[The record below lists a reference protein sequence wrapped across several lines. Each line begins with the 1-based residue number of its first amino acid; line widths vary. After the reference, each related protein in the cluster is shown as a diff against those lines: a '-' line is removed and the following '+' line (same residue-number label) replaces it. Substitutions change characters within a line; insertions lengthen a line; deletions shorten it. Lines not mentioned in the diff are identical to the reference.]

1 MRAASRFGDFGRLPA
16 RRALVQSRELDFW
29 SSVVADLSG
38 SGRSRI
44 VQISK
49 RLVAI
54 GVASAATVATGL
66 GVATTL
72 DTASATANSPT
83 AKAHHLKFVAVST
96 AGHGV
101 GPRSFVGTDVNRHH
115 GKVVGYDTISGKF
128 NRHTHKAFLRVA
140 LSRKGGLLFGQL
152 TIGQSGHFTGK
163 VTGGRGRFS
172 GATGTIRGFDVPH
185 SNKTFVRVRYL
196 FY

>member
-1 MRAASRFGDFGRLPA
+1 
-16 RRALVQSRELDFW
+16 
-29 SSVVADLSG
+29 
-38 SGRSRI
+38 
-44 VQISK
+44 VQITK
-49 RLVAI
+49 RLIAV

-66 GVATTL
+66 GVATTI
-72 DTASATANSPT
+72 DGASATDGAAAT
-83 AKAHHLKFVAVST
+83 TQVHHLKFVVISLA
-96 AGHGV
+96 AHGT
-101 GPRSFVGTDVNRHH
+101 GPRSLVGTDVNRHH
-115 GKVVGYDTISGKF
+115 GKVVGYDTISGNF

-172 GATGTIRGFDVPH
+172 GATGTIRGFDPPH

>member
-1 MRAASRFGDFGRLPA
+1 MQITRRL
-16 RRALVQSRELDFW
+16 
-29 SSVVADLSG
+29 
-38 SGRSRI
+38 I
-44 VQISK
+44 
-49 RLVAI
+49 AI

-66 GVATTL
+66 GVATTV
-72 DTASATANSPT
+72 DGASAAAKAPT
-83 AKAHHLKFVAVST
+83 AKAHHLKFVAIST

-128 NRHTHKAFLRVA
+128 NVQTHRAFIRVA
-140 LSRKGGLLFGQL
+140 LSRKGGLLFAHVTLGDH
-152 TIGQSGHFTGK
+152 GPFTGK